1 MDRKT
6 VDRVRISEVRIKNFR
21 LLQRLWLPLGHLTV
35 LIGPNN
41 SGKTAFLQALA
52 VALGEQ
58 RSQVE
63 DLYVGPAGTP
73 AESFS
78 IDLLIHPAQGE
89 EFGEDLRDLFADA
102 IQIPPKG
109 SEYVALRTSGAPDIR
124 RGGILLRRSFLKGWE
139 RTPADGTAITELKKP
154 GISREVL
161 ELFSYNFLDARRDI
175 VDQLHGR
182 ATYWGKLAGSLDI
195 ETGLRQE
202 IEASLETLS
211 EKIIKGSAVLE
222 HVRTEID
229 RITEALTPGSPG
241 VDIEP
246 LPARVEDL
254 ARGMDVRLRAPGS
267 AAISMA
273 RQGMGTRSLAALTIF
288 SAFVKIR
295 ISGGPAALTV
305 LALEEPEAHLHPQA
319 QRAVF
324 DLACSVPGQRILST
338 HSPYVTSIADV
349 FDFRVFRRVGSYAQV
364 LWVEKTKVDG
374 TPTFNV
380 EEIEKVRRFV
390 QRRHGEIL
398 FARLALF
405 VEGETEEYAIPIFA
419 EHHWQ
424 RSIHDQGVSLINAE
438 GAEKYKHY
446 VILLDKLAI
455 PWLILSDG
463 DSGGVSGIA
472 NLGKA
477 IGRELDASCPQVVML
492 PTKPQGLAFEEYLL
506 SEGFRPQIERAIQA
520 TCGANALEEYRHL
533 NDRQPKKRG
542 VLRDYRSHGWE
553 DRLVLDFMS
562 ANKTLLGGA
571 IAQEICAEKD
581 PQGDPR
587 LPAKVLE
594 LFQRVDR
601 ILAGEV

>member
-1 MDRKT
+1 VETKT
-6 VDRVRISEVRIKNFR
+6 AARVRITEVRIQNFR
-21 LLQRLWLPLGHLTV
+21 LLRELWLPLGDLTV

-41 SGKTAFLQALA
+41 AGKTAFLQALA
-52 VALGEQ
+52 VALGEH

-63 DLYVGPAGTP
+63 DLYVAPGGAP

-78 IDLLIHPAQGE
+78 IDLLVQPAHGE
-89 EFGEDLRDLFADA
+89 EFEEDLRDLFADA

-109 SEYVALRTSGAPDIR
+109 AEHIALRTSGAPDVR

-139 RTPADGTAITELKKP
+139 RTPRDSAATTELKKP
-154 GISREVL
+154 GVSREVL

-195 ETGLRQE
+195 EPGLRQE

-211 EKIIKGSAVLE
+211 GKIVKGSTVLE

-246 LPARVEDL
+246 LPARIEDL

-273 RQGMGTRSLAALTIF
+273 HQGMGTRSLAALTVF

-295 ISGGPAALTV
+295 MAGGPAALAI

-324 DLACSVPGQRILST
+324 DLACSIPGQRVLST
-338 HSPYVTSIADV
+338 HSPYVTSIADI
-349 FDFRVFRRVGSYAQV
+349 FDFRVFRRIGPSTQA
-364 LWVEKTKVDG
+364 LWVEKKKIDG
-374 TPTFNV
+374 SPNFNA
-380 EEIEKVRRFV
+380 EELEKVRRFV

-398 FARLALF
+398 FSRLALF
-405 VEGETEEYAIPIFA
+405 VEGETEENAIPVFA
-419 EHHWQ
+419 EHYWK
-424 RSIHDQGVSLINAE
+424 RSIHDLGISLINAE
-438 GAEKYKHY
+438 GAENYKHF
-446 VILLDKLAI
+446 VVLLDRLKI

-477 IGRELDASCPQVVML
+477 LGKNLDGSCPEVVML
-492 PTKPQGLAFEEYLL
+492 PTEPQGLAFEEYLL
-506 SEGFRPQIERAIQA
+506 SEGFRPQIEQAIQGI
-520 TCGANALEEYRHL
+520 CGIDALEGYKRL
-533 NDRQPKKRG
+533 NDGQPKKRG
-542 VLRDYRSHGWE
+542 LLRDYRSAGWE
-553 DRLVLDFMS
+553 ERLALDFMS
-562 ANKTLLGGA
+562 ANKAMLGDA
-571 IAQEICAEKD
+571 IARAICTGS
-581 PQGDPR
+581 QQ

-594 LFQRVDR
+594 IFQRVDK